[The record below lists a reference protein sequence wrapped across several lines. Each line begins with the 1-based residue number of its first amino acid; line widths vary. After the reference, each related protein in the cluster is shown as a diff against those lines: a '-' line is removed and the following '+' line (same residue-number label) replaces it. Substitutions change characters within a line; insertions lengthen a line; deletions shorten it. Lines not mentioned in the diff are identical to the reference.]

1 MANGIIRLDEGW
13 RLDEGHR
20 LDQPPNV
27 PAPVTPLRKRRRS
40 STTSNIIIR
49 MSDYIPSKR
58 EPRRAWLQNIS
69 EKAAAQVVAGGGTA
83 PVATSLTAAADALI
97 AAYAETDSAKTTYE
111 GKKAMETDTEATQLA
126 VIRGIFTTLKVLPNW
141 KSSGA
146 DAQLQSS
153 SSSSQFDPSTYKPVI
168 SVEIKGGLITLDF
181 KKKGVD
187 ALAIY
192 GRLRGTLGWT
202 KLGVDTSSPYVDGR
216 PLAVAGVA
224 EAREYM
230 ARGMMDDD
238 EIGLE
243 SDVVCLVF
251 GG

>member
-27 PAPVTPLRKRRRS
+27 PAPVTPPRKRRRS
-40 STTSNIIIR
+40 NTKSNTITI
-49 MSDYIPSKR
+49 MPDYIPSKR

-83 PVATSLTAAADALI
+83 PVATNLTTAADALI
-97 AAYAETDSAKTTYE
+97 AAYAETDSAKTTYD
-111 GKKAMETDTEATQLA
+111 GKKAVEADTEATQLA
-126 VIRGIFTTLKVLPNW
+126 IIRNILTTLKVLPNW

-146 DAQLQSS
+146 DAQLQAS

-168 SVEIKGGLITLDF
+168 SVELKGGLITLDF
-181 KKKGVD
+181 KKRGVD

-202 KLGVDTSSPYVDGR
+202 KLGVDTSSPYIDGR

-224 EAREYM
+224 EIREYM

-243 SDVVCLVF
+243 SDIVSLTF

>member
-1 MANGIIRLDEGW
+1 
-13 RLDEGHR
+13 
-20 LDQPPNV
+20 V
-27 PAPVTPLRKRRRS
+27 
-40 STTSNIIIR
+40 
-49 MSDYIPSKR
+49 
-58 EPRRAWLQNIS
+58 
-69 EKAAAQVVAGGGTA
+69 
-83 PVATSLTAAADALI
+83 
-97 AAYAETDSAKTTYE
+97 
-111 GKKAMETDTEATQLA
+111 ETDTEATQLA

-224 EAREYM
+224 EIREYM

-243 SDVVCLVF
+243 SDIVCLVF

>member
-40 STTSNIIIR
+40 NNQSNTIIR

-83 PVATSLTAAADALI
+83 PVATNLTAAADALI

-111 GKKAMETDTEATQLA
+111 GKKAVETDTEATQLA
-126 VIRGIFTTLKVLPNW
+126 AIRSIFTTLKVLPTW

-153 SSSSQFDPSTYKPVI
+153 SSSSQFDPSTYKPVL
-168 SVEIKGGLITLDF
+168 SVEMKGGLITLDF

-202 KLGVDTSSPYVDGR
+202 KLGVDTSSPYIDGR
-216 PLAVAGVA
+216 PLTTAGVA
-224 EAREYM
+224 EIREYM
-230 ARGMMDDD
+230 ARGMMDDE

-243 SDVVCLVF
+243 SDIVSIVF

>member
-13 RLDEGHR
+13 RLDAGHH

-27 PAPVTPLRKRRRS
+27 PAPVSPPKKRRRS
-40 STTSNIIIR
+40 KSKSNTITIMPDFIPPKRDNRRTWLNNII
-49 MSDYIPSKR
+49 
-58 EPRRAWLQNIS
+58 

-83 PVATSLTAAADALI
+83 ADATALTTAATAI
-97 AAYAETDSAKTTYE
+97 TTAYDNTDSAKTTYE
-111 GKKAMETDTEATQLA
+111 GKKAIESDTEATQLT
-126 VIRGIFTTLKVLPNW
+126 VIRNIFKALKVLPNW

-153 SSSSQFDPSTYKPVI
+153 SSTSEFDPSTYKPEI
-168 SVEIKGGLITLDF
+168 SVSINGGLITLEF

-187 ALAIY
+187 GLAY
-192 GRLRGTLGWT
+192 YTRLRGTTGWT
-202 KLGVDTSSPYVDGR
+202 KMGTDTTSPFIDGR
-216 PLAVAGVA
+216 PLTTPGVP
-224 EAREYM
+224 ETREYM
-230 ARGMMDDD
+230 ARGMIDDE

-243 SDVVCLVF
+243 SDIVSLTY

>member
-13 RLDEGHR
+13 RLDEGHH

-27 PAPVTPLRKRRRS
+27 PAPVIPPRKRRRS
-40 STTSNIIIR
+40 NTKSNTITI
-49 MSDYIPSKR
+49 MPDYIPSKR
-58 EPRRAWLQNIS
+58 EQRRAWLQNIS
-69 EKAAAQVVAGGGTA
+69 EKADAQVVAGGGTA
-83 PVATSLTAAADALI
+83 PVATSLVAAADAII
-97 AAYAETDSAKTTYE
+97 AAYADTDSAKTTLD
-111 GKKAMETDTEATQLA
+111 GKKAVEADTEGTQLA
-126 VIRGIFTTLKVLPNW
+126 TIRSILTTLKVLPNW

-153 SSSSQFDPSTYKPVI
+153 ASSSQFDPSTYKPVI
-168 SVEIKGGLITLDF
+168 SVELKGGLITLDF

-202 KLGVDTSSPYVDGR
+202 KLGTDTSSPYIDGR
-216 PLAVAGVA
+216 PLATPGVA
-224 EAREYM
+224 EIREYM

-243 SDVVCLVF
+243 SDIVSITY

>member
-40 STTSNIIIR
+40 NQPSNTIIR

-69 EKAAAQVVAGGGTA
+69 DKAAAQVVAGGGTA
-83 PVATSLTAAADALI
+83 PVATNLTAAADALI
-97 AAYAETDSAKTTYE
+97 AAYDDTDSAKTTYE
-111 GKKAMETDTEATQLA
+111 GKKAVETDTEATQLA

-216 PLAVAGVA
+216 PLTTAGVA
-224 EAREYM
+224 EIREYM

-243 SDVVCLVF
+243 SDIVSIVF

>member
-20 LDQPPNV
+20 LDQPPNI
-27 PAPVTPLRKRRRS
+27 PAPVTPPKKRRRS
-40 STTSNIIIR
+40 NTKSNIITR
-49 MSDYIPSKR
+49 MPDYIPTRR

-69 EKAAAQVVAGGGTA
+69 AKAAAQVVAGGGTA
-83 PVATSLTAAADALI
+83 PVATNLTTAADALI
-97 AAYAETDSAKTTYE
+97 AAYTDADSAKTTYE
-111 GKKAMETDTEATQLA
+111 GKKAVEQSTETEQIAI
-126 VIRGIFTTLKVLPNW
+126 IRSIMTSLKVLPNW

-146 DAQLQSS
+146 DAQLQASAS
-153 SSSSQFDPSTYKPVI
+153 GSEIDPGTYKPVI
-168 SVEIKGGLITLDF
+168 SVEMKGGFITMDF

-202 KLGVDTSSPYVDGR
+202 KLGVDTSSPYIDGR
-216 PLAVAGVA
+216 PLATPGVA
-224 EAREYM
+224 EIREYM
-230 ARGMMDDD
+230 ARGMMDDE

-243 SDVVCLVF
+243 SDIVSIVF

>member
-13 RLDEGHR
+13 RLDEGHH

-27 PAPVTPLRKRRRS
+27 PAPVIPPRKRRRS
-40 STTSNIIIR
+40 NIKSNTITI
-49 MSDYIPSKR
+49 MPDYIPTKR
-58 EPRRAWLQNIS
+58 ELRRAWLQNIS
-69 EKAAAQVVAGGGTA
+69 AKADAQVVAGGGTA
-83 PVATSLTAAADALI
+83 AVATNLTTAADAII
-97 AAYAETDSAKTTYE
+97 AAYDDSDSAKTTYD
-111 GKKAMETDTEATQLA
+111 GKKAIETDTEATQLA
-126 VIRGIFTTLKVLPNW
+126 IIRSILTTLKVLPNW

-153 SSSSQFDPSTYKPVI
+153 ASGSDMDPGTYKPVI
-168 SVEIKGGLITLDF
+168 SVEIKGGLITLSF

-202 KLGVDTSSPYVDGR
+202 KLGTDTSSPYIDGR
-216 PLAVAGVA
+216 PLATPGVA
-224 EAREYM
+224 EIREYM

-243 SDVVCLVF
+243 SDIVSITY

>member
-13 RLDEGHR
+13 RLDEGHH

-27 PAPVTPLRKRRRS
+27 PAPVTPPKKRRRS
-40 STTSNIIIR
+40 NTKSNTINH
-49 MSDYIPSKR
+49 MPDYIPTKR
-58 EPRRAWLQNIS
+58 ELRRAWLQNIS
-69 EKAAAQVVAGGGTA
+69 DKAAAQVVAGGGTA
-83 PVATSLTAAADALI
+83 PVATNLTTAADAI
-97 AAYAETDSAKTTYE
+97 VAAYAETDSAKTTYE
-111 GKKAMETDTEATQLA
+111 GKKAVEQNTEDTQIAI
-126 VIRGIFTTLKVLPNW
+126 IRSILTSLKVLPNW

-146 DAQLQSS
+146 DAELQASAS
-153 SSSSQFDPSTYKPVI
+153 GTEMDPGTYKPVFT
-168 SVEIKGGLITLDF
+168 VEMKGGLITLEF

-187 ALAIY
+187 ALAFY
-192 GRLRGTLGWT
+192 GRLRGTMGWT

>member
-13 RLDEGHR
+13 RLDEGHH

-27 PAPVTPLRKRRRS
+27 PAPVTPPRKRRRS
-40 STTSNIIIR
+40 NIKSNTITI
-49 MSDYIPSKR
+49 MPDYIPTKR
-58 EPRRAWLQNIS
+58 EQRRAWLQNIS
-69 EKAAAQVVAGGGTA
+69 AKADAQVVAGGGTA
-83 PVATSLTAAADALI
+83 AVATNLTTAADAII
-97 AAYAETDSAKTTYE
+97 AAYAETDSAKTTYD
-111 GKKAMETDTEATQLA
+111 GKKAVEGNTEEAQIATIRSILA
-126 VIRGIFTTLKVLPNW
+126 SLKVLPNW

-146 DAQLQSS
+146 DAELQSS
-153 SSSSQFDPSTYKPVI
+153 ASGSDMDPGTYKPVI
-168 SVEIKGGLITLDF
+168 SVEIKGGLITLSF

-202 KLGVDTSSPYVDGR
+202 KLGVDTSSPYIDGR
-216 PLAVAGVA
+216 PLATPGVA
-224 EAREYM
+224 EIREYM

-243 SDVVCLVF
+243 SDIVSITY

>member
-20 LDQPPNV
+20 LDEPPNV
-27 PAPVTPLRKRRRS
+27 PAPVTPPRKRRRS
-40 STTSNIIIR
+40 NTKSNTTTI
-49 MSDYIPSKR
+49 MPDYIPSKR
-58 EPRRAWLQNIS
+58 EQRRAWLQNLS
-69 EKAAAQVVAGGGTA
+69 AKSAAQVVAGGGTA
-83 PVATSLTAAADALI
+83 PVATNLTTAADAII
-97 AAYAETDSAKTTYE
+97 AAYDDTDSAKTTLD
-111 GKKAMETDTEATQLA
+111 GKKAVETDTEGTQLGI
-126 VIRGIFTTLKVLPNW
+126 IRGILTTLKVLPNW

-146 DAQLQSS
+146 DAELQSS

-216 PLAVAGVA
+216 PLATPGVA
-224 EAREYM
+224 EIREYM
-230 ARGMMDDD
+230 ARGMMDDE

-243 SDVVCLVF
+243 SDIVSIVF

>member
-27 PAPVTPLRKRRRS
+27 PAPVTPPKKRRRS
-40 STTSNIIIR
+40 NTKSNTITI

-83 PVATSLTAAADALI
+83 PVATSLTTAADALI

-126 VIRGIFTTLKVLPNW
+126 VIRGIFTTLKVLPTW

-153 SSSSQFDPSTYKPVI
+153 SSSSQFDPSTYKPVFT
-168 SVEIKGGLITLDF
+168 VEMKGGLITLEF

-187 ALAIY
+187 ALAFY

>member
-13 RLDEGHR
+13 RLDEGHH

-27 PAPVTPLRKRRRS
+27 PAPVTPPRKRRRS
-40 STTSNIIIR
+40 NTKSNTITI
-49 MSDYIPSKR
+49 MPDYIPSKR
-58 EPRRAWLQNIS
+58 ELRRAWLQNIS

-83 PVATSLTAAADALI
+83 PVATNLTTAADAII
-97 AAYAETDSAKTTYE
+97 AAYDDTDSAKTTLD
-111 GKKAMETDTEATQLA
+111 GKKAVEADTEGTQLA
-126 VIRGIFTTLKVLPNW
+126 IIRSILTTLKVLPNW

-153 SSSSQFDPSTYKPVI
+153 ASGSQFDPSSYKPVL
-168 SVEIKGGLITLDF
+168 SVEIKGGLITLEF

-202 KLGVDTSSPYVDGR
+202 KLGVDTSSPYIDGR
-216 PLAVAGVA
+216 PLATPGVA
-224 EAREYM
+224 EIREYM
-230 ARGMMDDD
+230 ARGMMDDE

-243 SDVVCLVF
+243 SDIVSLTY

>member
-20 LDQPPNV
+20 LDEPPNV
-27 PAPVTPLRKRRRS
+27 PAPVTPPRKRRRS
-40 STTSNIIIR
+40 NHPSNTIIR

-97 AAYAETDSAKTTYE
+97 AAYAETDSAKTTYD
-111 GKKAMETDTEATQLA
+111 GKKAVETDTEATQLA

-168 SVEIKGGLITLDF
+168 SVELKGGLITLDF

-202 KLGVDTSSPYVDGR
+202 KLGTDTSSPYIDGR
-216 PLAVAGVA
+216 PLATPGVA
-224 EAREYM
+224 EIREYM

-243 SDVVCLVF
+243 SDIVSITY

>member
-1 MANGIIRLDEGW
+1 MANGIIRFDEGW
-13 RLDEGHR
+13 RLDEGHH

-40 STTSNIIIR
+40 NTKSNTINH
-49 MSDYIPSKR
+49 MPDYIPTKR
-58 EPRRAWLQNIS
+58 ELRRAWLQNIS
-69 EKAAAQVVAGGGTA
+69 DKAAAQVVAGGGTA
-83 PVATSLTAAADALI
+83 PVATNLTTAADAII

-111 GKKAMETDTEATQLA
+111 GKKAVEQNTEDTQIAI
-126 VIRGIFTTLKVLPNW
+126 IRSILTSLKVLPNW

-146 DAQLQSS
+146 DAELQASAS
-153 SSSSQFDPSTYKPVI
+153 GTEMDPGTYKPVFT
-168 SVEIKGGLITLDF
+168 VEMKGGLITLEF

-187 ALAIY
+187 ALAFY
-192 GRLRGTLGWT
+192 GRLRGTMGWT

>member
-20 LDQPPNV
+20 LDEPPNV

-40 STTSNIIIR
+40 NTTSNTIKR
-49 MSDYIPSKR
+49 MPDYIPTKR
-58 EPRRAWLQNIS
+58 ELRRAWLQNIS
-69 EKAAAQVVAGGGTA
+69 DKAAAQVVAGGGTA
-83 PVATSLTAAADALI
+83 PVAASLTAAADALI
-97 AAYAETDSAKTTYE
+97 AAYADTDSAKTTYE
-111 GKKAMETDTEATQLA
+111 GKKAIEQNTEDTQIAA
-126 VIRGIFTTLKVLPNW
+126 IRSILTSLKVLPNW

-146 DAQLQSS
+146 DAELQASAS
-153 SSSSQFDPSTYKPVI
+153 GSEMDPGTYKPVFT
-168 SVEIKGGLITLDF
+168 VEMKGGLITLDF

-187 ALAIY
+187 ALAFY
-192 GRLRGTLGWT
+192 GRLRGTMGWT
-202 KLGVDTSSPYVDGR
+202 KLAVDTSSPYIDGR

-230 ARGMMDDD
+230 ARGMLDDD

-243 SDVVCLVF
+243 SDVVCIVF